1 MPRTDSYAKNIACLE
16 SLWNNDLEDRW
27 SVRPILDVVANT
39 YDLKLA
45 HLTCNTEPEFS
56 FNLRMF
62 GKRRSYGI
70 LYLAFH
76 GSPGA
81 LYLADETELTLEA
94 LQELMASR
102 FTDWIIHFGSC
113 STIAVPRQ
121 RLRSF
126 VAETQVSMV
135 MGYTK
140 DIDWIES
147 SAFDLILFQAL
158 QQYVDMGAFWRHIT
172 GAYPDLIERTG
183 LTVELR

>member
-1 MPRTDSYAKNIACLE
+1 MPRTASYSKNIACLE
-16 SLWNNDLEDRW
+16 SLWNTDLEDRW
-27 SVRPILDVVANT
+27 SVRPILDVVVNT

-45 HLTCNTEPEFS
+45 HLTCNTEPEFTY
-56 FNLRMF
+56 NLRML
-62 GKRRSYGI
+62 GKRRSYAI

-76 GSPGA
+76 GSPGTM
-81 LYLADETELTLEA
+81 YLADGSEVTLEA
-94 LQELMASR
+94 LQEMMASR

-113 STIAVPRQ
+113 STIAVSKE

-126 VAETQVSMV
+126 VTTTETSMV

-158 QQYVDMGAFWRHIT
+158 QQYVDMRACWRYIQN
-172 GAYPDLIERTG
+172 AYPDLIERTG